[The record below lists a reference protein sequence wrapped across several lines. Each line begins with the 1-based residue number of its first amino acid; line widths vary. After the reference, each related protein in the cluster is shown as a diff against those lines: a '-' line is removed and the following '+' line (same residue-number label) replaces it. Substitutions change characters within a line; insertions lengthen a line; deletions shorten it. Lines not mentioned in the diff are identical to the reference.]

1 LLNAMWTGRQLQIEP
16 QIQVLVRLQIHLQD
30 PQ

>member
-1 LLNAMWTGRQLQIEP
+1 MWTGRQLQIEP